1 MVVVKFELGSNL
13 SDRRPSAV
21 EVQKLEIWQA
31 EFIRASSQIC
41 CLKRPHK

>member
-13 SDRRPSAV
+13 SDLPPSAV
-21 EVQKLEIWQA
+21 EVQKIGIWQA

-41 CLKRPHK
+41 